1 MMKPRYRKYNSYEM
15 NEEMSSF
22 EILLYILAAFLVV
35 FVVSSTIELMRVKPR
50 TVPIVEISKP
60 IPQPVEQMHL
70 VMGKASVKK
79 IREAWYKVYFS
90 VNNWDEKVFTGII
103 HATISENGRVTQTGV
118 YPCSI
123 APGEDR
129 MVTYFTNV
137 KPTWVSLKIESMG
150 LGFGRRFEEVKNKS

>member
-1 MMKPRYRKYNSYEM
+1 
-15 NEEMSSF
+15 
-22 EILLYILAAFLVV
+22 
-35 FVVSSTIELMRVKPR
+35 
-50 TVPIVEISKP
+50 
-60 IPQPVEQMHL
+60 
-70 VMGKASVKK
+70 MGKASVKK